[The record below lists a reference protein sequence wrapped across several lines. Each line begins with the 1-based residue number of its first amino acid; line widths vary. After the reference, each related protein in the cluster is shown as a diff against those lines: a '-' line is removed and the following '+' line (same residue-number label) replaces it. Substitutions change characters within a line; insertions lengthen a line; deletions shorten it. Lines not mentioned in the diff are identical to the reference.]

1 MFKGLKESCIL
12 KRFQDHMRRGFKN
25 CIEQIPTKSHQRRD
39 KIIHFHDSPEIDDI
53 CFHLQH
59 ETLRFDE
66 S

>member
-1 MFKGLKESCIL
+1 
-12 KRFQDHMRRGFKN
+12 MRRGFKN